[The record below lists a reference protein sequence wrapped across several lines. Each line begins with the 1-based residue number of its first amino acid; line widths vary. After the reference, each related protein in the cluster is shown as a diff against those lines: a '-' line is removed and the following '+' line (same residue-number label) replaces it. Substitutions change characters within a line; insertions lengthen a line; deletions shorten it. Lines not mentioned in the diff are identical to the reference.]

1 MSCFLFQ
8 SSRWSMGST
17 VIISPMSLD
26 GWWVFVS
33 AWQRE
38 KEMDTA
44 VAVEDKTTT
53 PERNNPCPLHH
64 YHRSSSLQ
72 NLQHHPLPRNYEGL
86 YTP

>member
-1 MSCFLFQ
+1 MFSVPIIKMEYGKH
-8 SSRWSMGST
+8 R

-53 PERNNPCPLHH
+53 PERKNYPGKK
-64 YHRSSSLQ
+64 Q
-72 NLQHHPLPRNYEGL
+72 QPLPPSPL
-86 YTP
+86 LSLL